1 MINLSVNELKYNCK
15 NRDIKDSRNKSEDDL
30 IKILSEPKTKIS
42 LSKKRLKKIKE
53 KFNELRDE
61 FSKPEIKEIR
71 KNPYEI
77 KKKKSFCI
85 KNERDWK
92 NLLESEKNIFKP
104 KKYYVYDDTEYRG
117 IRDVKNLF
125 NLSVDK
131 DYHKPTRTNST
142 FNRNYIEYE
151 SKRDKDKVLSLI
163 EYLNMIRTYFGDIA
177 NDHKIQGE

>member
-1 MINLSVNELKYNCK
+1 MINLSLIELKPIAK
-15 NRDIKDSRNKSEDDL
+15 TWGIKDYKNKSEDDL
-30 IKILSEPKTKIS
+30 IKVLSEPKTKIS